1 MKKTYF
7 VLKVHTPKLNRFI
20 IIEYELMKIQKLEY
34 KYILLGIFTLFN
46 RVNKILKKIEYT
58 FSSFVKI
65 CANYVKIQA
74 RFTI

>member
-46 RVNKILKKIEYT
+46 RVNKI
-58 FSSFVKI
+58 F
-65 CANYVKIQA
+65 
-74 RFTI
+74 